1 MNKISRAVLLGIF
14 VAGSTLAQDTLSGR
28 APNQNSSA
36 SIERF
41 KYELILHQLEAD
53 HAQAPVEVAK
63 RREAQ
68 YRERQFVDRLNKFVR
83 TWSRF
88 VSLYNE
94 RKAFDIKTAK
104 ELSKAFHELEN
115 CGDWPVLDRK

>member
-1 MNKISRAVLLGIF
+1 MP
-14 VAGSTLAQDTLSGR
+14 AQNTLSNR
-28 APNQNSSA
+28 APAPNSA
-36 SIERF
+36 DAFDRF
-41 KYELILHQLEAD
+41 TRELMLQQLEAD
-53 HAQAPVEVAK
+53 RARAAAGVAQ

-68 YRERQFVDRLNKFVR
+68 YRERQFMDKVNKFVR

-88 VSLYNE
+88 ALLYNE

-115 CGDWPVLDRK
+115 SGDWPALDRK